1 MVIDRKK
8 FAKAEQRQKVARKEA
23 LYILRVILGA
33 LILVGVGV
41 IVYINLQ

>member
-23 LYILRVILGA
+23 LYILRVILCA
-33 LILVGVGV
+33 LILVGVG
-41 IVYINLQ
+41 ITAYYNLR